1 MESTILTRSISII
14 NTNSTSDLEEQSQR
28 KDILLDNLMSKT
40 LTNTM
45 ASLDTLKL
53 TTKEWFQTFTSSMES
68 SRNAMATISE
78 ILEQAK
84 FKIPEFLLVRI
95 HKINKMLPT

>member
-1 MESTILTRSISII
+1 
-14 NTNSTSDLEEQSQR
+14 
-28 KDILLDNLMSKT
+28 
-40 LTNTM
+40 
-45 ASLDTLKL
+45 L

-84 FKIPEFLLVRI
+84 FKIPESLLVHI